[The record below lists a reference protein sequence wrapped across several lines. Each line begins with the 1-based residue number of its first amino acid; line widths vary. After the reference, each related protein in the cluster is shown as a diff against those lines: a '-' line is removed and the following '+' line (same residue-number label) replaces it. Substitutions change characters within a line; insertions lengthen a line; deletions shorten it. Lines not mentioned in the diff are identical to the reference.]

1 MKIIITENFDQMS
14 QRAAQVIAKQINEK
28 SDSVLGLATGSTPIG
43 TYKEL
48 VKLFQAGTIS
58 FEKITTFNL
67 DEYLGIAPTNPQSY
81 QYFMKENLFSQV
93 NLPEDHW
100 YVPNGKAE
108 CSKTECFNYD
118 TMIQDQGGLDL
129 QLLGIGHNGHIG
141 FNEPK
146 EEFLRYTHV
155 VSLDERTIEANA
167 RFFTTKEEVP
177 TQAITMG
184 ILTIMAAKK
193 VLLVISGK
201 DKAEIAKQA
210 LQGEINPQVPA
221 SILQCHPDLTVI
233 LDKDAASLL

>member
-1 MKIIITENFDQMS
+1 MIHF
-14 QRAAQVIAKQINEK
+14 
-28 SDSVLGLATGSTPIG
+28 LGVEA
-43 TYKEL
+43 Y
-48 VKLFQAGTIS
+48 
-58 FEKITTFNL
+58 
-67 DEYLGIAPTNPQSY
+67 Y
-81 QYFMKENLFSQV
+81 Q
-93 NLPEDHW
+93 
-100 YVPNGKAE
+100 G
-108 CSKTECFNYD
+108 
-118 TMIQDQGGLDL
+118 
-129 QLLGIGHNGHIG
+129 IG

-167 RFFTTKEEVP
+167 RFFATKEEVP

-210 LQGEINPQVPA
+210 LQGEITPQIPA